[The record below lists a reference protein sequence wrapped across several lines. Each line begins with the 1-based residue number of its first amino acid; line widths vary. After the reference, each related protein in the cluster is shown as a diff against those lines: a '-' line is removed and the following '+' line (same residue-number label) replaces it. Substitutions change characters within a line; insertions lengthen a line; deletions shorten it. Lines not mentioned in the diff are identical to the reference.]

1 MEYTQRSVNK
11 FSDALAT
18 LGSQLPFKGK
28 DTLVRIGKQEHS
40 IIRILKRMFP
50 EEPEQQDWRSE
61 VEKKIKEIGYRGS
74 IKELRDYTLI
84 KGELYRRLPR
94 GILSQCINEK
104 EGKLRLE
111 ELHSQTCGV
120 TEKISRSKS
129 TRLNSSHI

>member
-120 TEKISRSKS
+120 IEKISLYR
-129 TRLNSSHI
+129 RMQHMGYY

>member
-104 EGKLRLE
+104 EGKLRLGE
-111 ELHSQTCGV
+111 IHSQTCGV
-120 TEKISRSKS
+120 TEKISLYRKM
-129 TRLNSSHI
+129 

>member
-1 MEYTQRSVNK
+1 M
-11 FSDALAT
+11 
-18 LGSQLPFKGK
+18 PFKGK

-50 EEPEQQDWRSE
+50 EEPEQPNWRSE
-61 VEKKIKEIGYRGS
+61 VKEKMKEAGPGGS
-74 IKELRDYTLI
+74 IKELRDYTLMEE
-84 KGELYRRLPR
+84 ELYRRLPR

-120 TEKISRSKS
+120 TEKISLYR
-129 TRLNSSHI
+129 RMQHMGYY

>member
-40 IIRILKRMFP
+40 IIRILKTMFP
-50 EEPEQQDWRSE
+50 EEPEQQDWRSD

-111 ELHSQTCGV
+111 ELHSQTCRV
-120 TEKISRSKS
+120 TEKISLYKRMQ
-129 TRLNSSHI
+129 HMGYY

>member
-61 VEKKIKEIGYRGS
+61 VEKKIKQIGYRGS

-120 TEKISRSKS
+120 TEKISLYR
-129 TRLNSSHI
+129 RMQHMGYY

>member
-120 TEKISRSKS
+120 TEIISLYKRMQ
-129 TRLNSSHI
+129 HMGYY

>member
-120 TEKISRSKS
+120 TEKISLYKRMQ
-129 TRLNSSHI
+129 HMGYY

>member
-61 VEKKIKEIGYRGS
+61 VKKKIKEIGYRGS

-120 TEKISRSKS
+120 TEKISLYR
-129 TRLNSSHI
+129 RMQHMGYY

>member
-40 IIRILKRMFP
+40 IIRILKTMFP

-120 TEKISRSKS
+120 TEKISLYR
-129 TRLNSSHI
+129 RMQHMGYY

>member
-61 VEKKIKEIGYRGS
+61 IEKKIKEIGYRGS

-120 TEKISRSKS
+120 TEKISLYR
-129 TRLNSSHI
+129 RMQHMGYY